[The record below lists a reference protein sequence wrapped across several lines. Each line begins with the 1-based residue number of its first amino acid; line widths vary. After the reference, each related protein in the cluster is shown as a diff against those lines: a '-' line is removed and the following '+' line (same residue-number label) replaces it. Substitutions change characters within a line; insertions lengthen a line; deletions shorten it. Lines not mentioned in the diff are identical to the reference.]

1 MPDRYKGCRMRLL
14 KGSGAVV
21 LSLFFALVY
30 LLPVNSRLF
39 WQPDET
45 RYAEISR
52 EMLQRG
58 DWIVPHLLGIR
69 YFEKPIAGYWF
80 NNISQ
85 WIFGDT
91 NFAVRFGSIFSTAL
105 SAILIYWLA
114 TLLWRN
120 RATSLLATLIYLS
133 MLLVFGI
140 GTYAVLDPMI
150 SLWLTASMVC
160 FYLTLRAETSTQ
172 KAGAY
177 LLLGLACGMG
187 FMTKGFLALAI
198 PVISVLPIVIQQ
210 KRVKELLIF
219 GPIAIVSAVLLS
231 LPWALAI
238 AQREPDFWHYFFWI
252 EHIQRFAEKDAQH
265 KAPFWYY
272 LPILCLGVLPWLGLL
287 PGALL
292 KGWRERVARPELF
305 FLLSWVLMPLLFF
318 SVAKGKLPTYILPC
332 MAPLSL
338 LMAAYATDCAN
349 NLRMR
354 ALKINGVIN
363 FLFGLACALAVLVID
378 VGLVS
383 GLVAYGPQEHQKVV
397 LATVAFAGWGL
408 VGLITWRNDARHWRW
423 AAVCPLLFV
432 LLVGYLIPQQVI
444 DSKQPQNF
452 IKHNFSELNSSR
464 YVLADSVGVAAG
476 LAWQLK
482 RSDILMLS
490 DKGELTYGLNY
501 ADSKNQFVSGEDFSQ
516 WLARARQQGDVSL
529 VMQLSRDEAIP
540 ANLPAADKVNLMNRL
555 ALLWY
560 KKAP

>member
-1 MPDRYKGCRMRLL
+1 MRLL
-14 KGSGAVV
+14 KGSGAA
-21 LSLFFALVY
+21 LLALFFALVY
-30 LLPVNSRLF
+30 LLPINSRLL

-85 WIFGDT
+85 WLFGDT
-91 NFAVRFGSIFSTAL
+91 NFAVRFGSIFSAAM
-105 SAILIYWLA
+105 SAVLVYWLA

-120 RATSLLATLIYLS
+120 RSTSLLATFIYLS
-133 MLLVFGI
+133 MFLVFGI
-140 GTYAVLDPMI
+140 GSYAVLDPMI
-150 SLWLTASMVC
+150 SLWLAAAMVS
-160 FYLTLRAETSTQ
+160 FYLTTRAKTTQ
-172 KAGAY
+172 QKVGAY
-177 LLLGLACGMG
+177 ILLGLACGMG
-187 FMTKGFLALAI
+187 FMTKGFLALAV
-198 PVISVLPIVIQQ
+198 PVIAVLPIVIQQ

-219 GPIAIVSAVLLS
+219 GPIAIISAVLLS

-287 PGALL
+287 PGALF
-292 KGWRERVARPELF
+292 KGWRERNTRPELF

-349 NLRMR
+349 NMRMR
-354 ALKINGVIN
+354 ALKINGWIN
-363 FLFGLACALAVLVID
+363 LVFGAVCALAVLVIGM
-378 VGLVS
+378 GLVAH
-383 GLVAYGPQEHQKVV
+383 LVAYGPQEHQKVI
-397 LATVAFAGWGL
+397 LATLAFAGWGI
-408 VGLITWRNDARHWRW
+408 VGFITLRNNARLWRW
-423 AAVCPLLFV
+423 SAACPLLFI
-432 LLVGYLIPQQVI
+432 LLVGYLIPQQII

-452 IKHNFSELNSSR
+452 IQSNMSELSTSR
-464 YVLADSVGVAAG
+464 YVLTDSVGVAAG
-476 LAWQLK
+476 LAWELK
-482 RSDILMLS
+482 RSDIMMFS
-490 DKGELTYGLNY
+490 QKGELTYGLAY
-501 ADSKNQFVSGEDFSQ
+501 ADHQDKFIGDAEFAQ
-516 WLARARQQGDVSL
+516 WLAQARQQGDVSL
-529 VMQLSRDEAIP
+529 VVQLSRNEAIP
-540 ANLPAADKVNLMNRL
+540 AHLPAADKVNLMNRL

-560 KKAP
+560 QKTP

>member
-1 MPDRYKGCRMRLL
+1 MSVL
-14 KGSGAVV
+14 KRSGVV
-21 LSLFFALVY
+21 LLSLFFVLVY

-91 NFAVRFGSIFSTAL
+91 NFAVRFGSIFSTAI
-105 SAILIYWLA
+105 SAILVYWLA
-114 TLLWRN
+114 NLLWRN
-120 RATSLLATLIYLS
+120 RSTSVLATLIYLS
-133 MLLVFGI
+133 MLLVFSI

-160 FYLTLRAETSTQ
+160 FYLTLRAKTSAQ
-172 KAGAY
+172 KVGAY
-177 LLLGLACGMG
+177 LLLGLACAMG

-210 KRVKELLIF
+210 KRIKELLIF
-219 GPIAIVSAVLLS
+219 GPLAILSAVLLS
-231 LPWALAI
+231 LPWGLAI
-238 AQREPDFWHYFFWI
+238 AQREPDFWHYFFWV
-252 EHIQRFAEKDAQH
+252 EHIQRFAEQDAQH
-265 KAPFWYY
+265 KAPIWYY

-287 PGALL
+287 PDALL
-292 KGWRERVARPELF
+292 KGWRERVTRPELF

-349 NLRMR
+349 SQRMR
-354 ALKINGVIN
+354 ALKINGMIN
-363 FLFGLACALAVLVID
+363 LVFGVVCALAVLVIG

-383 GLVAYGPQEHQKVV
+383 HLVAYGPQENLKVALGV
-397 LATVAFAGWGL
+397 LSFAGWGL
-408 VGLITWRNDARHWRW
+408 VGFITLRHNARHWRW
-423 AAVCPLLFV
+423 AAACPLLFI
-432 LLVGYLIPQQVI
+432 LLVAYLIPQQVI
-444 DSKQPQNF
+444 DSKQPQSF
-452 IKHNFSELNSSR
+452 IQNNIDELKGSR
-464 YVLADSVGVAAG
+464 YVLTDSVGVAAG
-476 LAWQLK
+476 LAWELK
-482 RSDILMLS
+482 RSDILMFNE
-490 DKGELTYGLNY
+490 KGELTYGLNY
-501 ADSKNQFVSGEDFSQ
+501 ADSQDQFVSGEDFSQ
-516 WLARARQQGDVSL
+516 WLAHARQQGDVSL
-529 VMQLSRDEAIP
+529 VVQMSREGEIP
-540 ANLPAADKVNLMNRL
+540 ANLPAADKVKLMNRL

-560 KKAP
+560 KKSQ

>member
-1 MPDRYKGCRMRLL
+1 MSVL
-14 KGSGAVV
+14 KRSGVV
-21 LSLFFALVY
+21 LLSLFFVLVY

-91 NFAVRFGSIFSTAL
+91 NFAVRFGSIFSTAI
-105 SAILIYWLA
+105 SAILVYWLA
-114 TLLWRN
+114 NLLWRN
-120 RATSLLATLIYLS
+120 RSTSVLATLIYLS
-133 MLLVFGI
+133 MLLVFSI

-160 FYLTLRAETSTQ
+160 FYLTLRAKTSAQ
-172 KAGAY
+172 KVGAY
-177 LLLGLACGMG
+177 LLLGLACAMG

-210 KRVKELLIF
+210 KRIKELLIF
-219 GPIAIVSAVLLS
+219 GPLAILSAVLLS
-231 LPWALAI
+231 LPWGLAI
-238 AQREPDFWHYFFWI
+238 AQREPDFWHYFFWV
-252 EHIQRFAEKDAQH
+252 EHIQRFAEQDAQH
-265 KAPFWYY
+265 KAPIWYY

-292 KGWRERVARPELF
+292 KGWRERVTRPELF

-349 NLRMR
+349 SLRMR
-354 ALKINGVIN
+354 ALKINGMIN
-363 FLFGLACALAVLVID
+363 LVFGVVCALAVLVIG

-383 GLVAYGPQEHQKVV
+383 HLVAYGPQENLKVALGV
-397 LATVAFAGWGL
+397 LSFAGWGL
-408 VGLITWRNDARHWRW
+408 VGFITLRHNARHWRW
-423 AAVCPLLFV
+423 VAACPLLFI
-432 LLVGYLIPQQVI
+432 LLVAYLIPQQVI
-444 DSKQPQNF
+444 DSKQPQSF
-452 IKHNFSELNSSR
+452 IQNNIDELKGSR
-464 YVLADSVGVAAG
+464 YVLTDSVGVAAG
-476 LAWQLK
+476 LAWELK
-482 RSDILMLS
+482 RSDILMFNE
-490 DKGELTYGLNY
+490 KGELTYGLNY
-501 ADSKNQFVSGEDFSQ
+501 ADSQDQFVSGEDFSQ
-516 WLARARQQGDVSL
+516 WLAHARQQGDVSL
-529 VMQLSRDEAIP
+529 VVQMSREGEIP
-540 ANLPAADKVNLMNRL
+540 ANLPAADKVKLMNRL

-560 KKAP
+560 KKSQ

>member
-1 MPDRYKGCRMRLL
+1 MRLL
-14 KGSGAVV
+14 KGSGAVL

-30 LLPVNSRLF
+30 LLPVNSRLL

-85 WIFGDT
+85 WIWGDT

-120 RATSLLATLIYLS
+120 RSTSVLATLIYLS
-133 MLLVFGI
+133 MLLVFSI

-160 FYLTLRAETSTQ
+160 FYLTLRAETSAQ
-172 KAGAY
+172 KVGAY

-219 GPIAIVSAVLLS
+219 GPIAIVSAVILS

-238 AQREPDFWHYFFWI
+238 AQREPDFWHYFFWV

-265 KAPFWYY
+265 KAPIWYY
-272 LPILCLGVLPWLGLL
+272 LPILFLGVLPWVGLL

-305 FLLSWVLMPLLFF
+305 FLLSWVVMPLLFF

-338 LMAAYATDCAN
+338 LMAAYATDCAS

-354 ALKINGVIN
+354 ALKINGAIN
-363 FLFGLACALAVLVID
+363 IAFGLTCAAAVLII
-378 VGLVS
+378 GMGWVS
-383 GLVAYGPQEHQKVV
+383 GLIAYGPDEHLKVV
-397 LATVAFAGWGL
+397 LATLAFAGWGG
-408 VGLITWRNDARHWRW
+408 VGLATWRNNARHWRW
-423 AAVCPLLFV
+423 AAACPLLFI

-452 IKHNFSELNSSR
+452 IQNNFSELNSSR
-464 YVLADSVGVAAG
+464 YVLTDSVGVAAG
-476 LAWQLK
+476 LAWELK
-482 RSDILMLS
+482 RSDIMMLS
-490 DKGELTYGLNY
+490 EKGELTYGLNY
-501 ADSKNQFVSGEDFSQ
+501 ADSQNQFVSGDDFSQ
-516 WLARARQQGDVSL
+516 WLANARQQGDVSL
-529 VMQLSRDEAIP
+529 VVQLSQNEAIP
-540 ANLPAADKVNLMNRL
+540 AYLPTADKVNLMNRL

-560 KKAP
+560 KKTQ

>member
-1 MPDRYKGCRMRLL
+1 MRLL
-14 KGSGAVV
+14 KGSGAV
-21 LSLFFALVY
+21 LLALFFALVY
-30 LLPVNSRLF
+30 LLPINSRLL

-58 DWIVPHLLGIR
+58 DWVVPHLLGIR

-105 SAILIYWLA
+105 SAVLVYWLA

-120 RATSLLATLIYLS
+120 RSTSFLAALIYLS
-133 MLLVFGI
+133 MLLVFSI
-140 GTYAVLDPMI
+140 GSYAVLDPMI

-160 FYLTLRAETSTQ
+160 FYLTLRAETAKQ

-187 FMTKGFLALAI
+187 FMTKGFLALAV

-210 KRVKELLIF
+210 KRVKELIVF
-219 GPIAIVSAVLLS
+219 GPVAIVGAIILS

-238 AQREPDFWHYFFWI
+238 AQREPDFWRYFFWV

-265 KAPFWYY
+265 KAPIWYY

-338 LMAAYATDCAN
+338 LMAAYATDCAEKM
-349 NLRMR
+349 RVR
-354 ALKINGVIN
+354 ALKINAAIN
-363 FLFGLACALAVLVID
+363 LGFGFICALAILII
-378 VGLVS
+378 GM
-383 GLVAYGPQEHQKVV
+383 GLVAHLVAYEPHEHQKVI
-397 LATVAFAGWGL
+397 LATIAFAGWGI
-408 VGLITWRNDARHWRW
+408 VGFVTLRNNARHWRW
-423 AAVCPLLFV
+423 AAACPLLFI

-452 IKHNFSELNSSR
+452 IRNNFDELNSSR
-464 YVLADSVGVAAG
+464 YVATDSVGVAAG
-476 LAWQLK
+476 LAWELK
-482 RSDILMLS
+482 RSDILMFS
-490 DKGELTYGLNY
+490 EKGELAYGLNY
-501 ADSKNQFVSGEDFSQ
+501 ADSESHYISGRNFND
-516 WLARARQQGDVSL
+516 WLAEARKLGDVSL
-529 VMQLSRDEAIP
+529 VVQLSRDEKIP
-540 ANLPAADKVNLMNRL
+540 DSLPAADKVNLMNRL
-555 ALLWY
+555 VLLWY
-560 KKAP
+560 KKTP

>member
-1 MPDRYKGCRMRLL
+1 MSVL
-14 KGSGAVV
+14 KRSGVV
-21 LSLFFALVY
+21 LLSLFFVLVY

-105 SAILIYWLA
+105 SAILVYWLA
-114 TLLWRN
+114 NLLWRN
-120 RATSLLATLIYLS
+120 RSTSVLATLIYLS
-133 MLLVFGI
+133 MLLVFSI

-160 FYLTLRAETSTQ
+160 FYLTLRATTSAQ
-172 KAGAY
+172 KVGAY
-177 LLLGLACGMG
+177 LLLGLACAMG

-219 GPIAIVSAVLLS
+219 GPLAILSAVLLS

-238 AQREPDFWHYFFWI
+238 AQREPDFWHYFFWV
-252 EHIQRFAEKDAQH
+252 EHIQRFAEQDAQH
-265 KAPFWYY
+265 KAPIWYY

-287 PGALL
+287 PGAFL
-292 KGWRERVARPELF
+292 KGWRERVTRPELF

-349 NLRMR
+349 SLRMR
-354 ALKINGVIN
+354 ALKINGMIN
-363 FLFGLACALAVLVID
+363 LVFGVVCALAVLVIG

-383 GLVAYGPQEHQKVV
+383 HLVAYGPQENLKVALGV
-397 LATVAFAGWGL
+397 LSFAGWGL
-408 VGLITWRNDARHWRW
+408 VGFITLRHNARHWRW
-423 AAVCPLLFV
+423 AAACPLLFI
-432 LLVGYLIPQQVI
+432 LLVAYLIPQQVI
-444 DSKQPQNF
+444 DSKQPQSF
-452 IKHNFSELNSSR
+452 IQNNIDELKGSR
-464 YVLADSVGVAAG
+464 YVLTDSVGVAAG
-476 LAWQLK
+476 LAWELK
-482 RSDILMLS
+482 RSDILMFNE
-490 DKGELTYGLNY
+490 KGELTYGLNY
-501 ADSKNQFVSGEDFSQ
+501 ADSQGQFVSGEDFSQ
-516 WLARARQQGDVSL
+516 WLAHARQQGDVSL
-529 VMQLSRDEAIP
+529 VVQMSSEGEIP

-560 KKAP
+560 KKSQ

>member
-1 MPDRYKGCRMRLL
+1 MSVL
-14 KGSGAVV
+14 KRSGVV
-21 LSLFFALVY
+21 LLSLFFVLVY

-91 NFAVRFGSIFSTAL
+91 NFAVRFGSIFSTAI
-105 SAILIYWLA
+105 SAILVYWLA
-114 TLLWRN
+114 NLLWRN
-120 RATSLLATLIYLS
+120 RSTSVLATLIYLS
-133 MLLVFGI
+133 MLLVFSI

-160 FYLTLRAETSTQ
+160 FYLTLRAKTSAQ
-172 KAGAY
+172 KVGAY
-177 LLLGLACGMG
+177 LLLGLACAMG

-210 KRVKELLIF
+210 KRIKELLIF
-219 GPIAIVSAVLLS
+219 GPLAILSAVLLS
-231 LPWALAI
+231 LPWGLAI
-238 AQREPDFWHYFFWI
+238 AQREPDFWHYFFWV
-252 EHIQRFAEKDAQH
+252 EHIQRFAEQDAQH
-265 KAPFWYY
+265 KAPIWYY

-292 KGWRERVARPELF
+292 KGWRERVTRPELF

-318 SVAKGKLPTYILPC
+318 SVEKGKLPTYILPC

-349 NLRMR
+349 SLRMR
-354 ALKINGVIN
+354 ALKINGMIN
-363 FLFGLACALAVLVID
+363 LVFGVVCALAVLVIG

-383 GLVAYGPQEHQKVV
+383 HLVAYGPQENLKVALGV
-397 LATVAFAGWGL
+397 LSFAGWGL
-408 VGLITWRNDARHWRW
+408 VGFITLRHNARHWRW
-423 AAVCPLLFV
+423 AAACPLLFI
-432 LLVGYLIPQQVI
+432 LLVAYLIPQQVI
-444 DSKQPQNF
+444 DSKQPQSF
-452 IKHNFSELNSSR
+452 IQNNIDELKGSR
-464 YVLADSVGVAAG
+464 YVLTDSVGVAAG
-476 LAWQLK
+476 LAWELK
-482 RSDILMLS
+482 RSDILMFNE
-490 DKGELTYGLNY
+490 KGELTYGLNY
-501 ADSKNQFVSGEDFSQ
+501 ADSQDQFVSGEDFSQ
-516 WLARARQQGDVSL
+516 WLAHARQQGDVSL
-529 VMQLSRDEAIP
+529 VVQMSREGEIP
-540 ANLPAADKVNLMNRL
+540 ANLPAADKVKLMNRL

-560 KKAP
+560 KKSQ

>member
-1 MPDRYKGCRMRLL
+1 MSDRYKGCRMRLL

-332 MAPLSL
+332 MAPLSM

-363 FLFGLACALAVLVID
+363 FLFGLVCALAVLVID

-490 DKGELTYGLNY
+490 EKGELTYGLNY

-540 ANLPAADKVNLMNRL
+540 AYLPAADKVNLMNRL

>member
-1 MPDRYKGCRMRLL
+1 MKLL
-14 KGSGAVV
+14 KGSGAA
-21 LSLFFALVY
+21 LLALFFALVY
-30 LLPVNSRLF
+30 LLPINSRLL

-58 DWIVPHLLGIR
+58 DWVVPHLLGIR

-105 SAILIYWLA
+105 SAVLVYWLA

-120 RATSLLATLIYLS
+120 RSTSFLAALIYLS
-133 MLLVFGI
+133 ILLVFSI
-140 GTYAVLDPMI
+140 GSYAVLDPMI

-160 FYLTLRAETSTQ
+160 FYLTLRAETTKQ
-172 KAGAY
+172 KIAAY

-187 FMTKGFLALAI
+187 FMTKGFLALAV

-210 KRVKELLIF
+210 KRVKDLIVF
-219 GPIAIVSAVLLS
+219 GPIAIVGAVILS

-238 AQREPDFWHYFFWI
+238 AQREPDFWHYFFWV

-265 KAPFWYY
+265 KAPIWYY

-305 FLLSWVLMPLLFF
+305 FLLSWVLMPLIFF

-349 NLRMR
+349 KMHMR
-354 ALKINGVIN
+354 ALKVNGAINLI
-363 FLFGLACALAVLVID
+363 FGFICALAIFVIGMGW
-378 VGLVS
+378 VGH
-383 GLVAYGPQEHQKVV
+383 LVAYGPQEHQKVI
-397 LATVAFAGWGL
+397 LAVIAFAGWGI
-408 VGLITWRNDARHWRW
+408 VGFATMRNNARHWRW
-423 AAVCPLLFV
+423 AAACPLLFI

-452 IKHNFSELNSSR
+452 IQNNFNELSSSR
-464 YVLADSVGVAAG
+464 YVATDSVGVAAG
-476 LAWQLK
+476 LAWELK
-482 RSDILMLS
+482 RSDILMFS
-490 DKGELTYGLNY
+490 EKGELSYGLNY
-501 ADSKNQFVSGEDFSQ
+501 ADSGDHYISAQDFSD
-516 WLARARQQGDVSL
+516 WLVHARQKGDVSL
-529 VMQLSRDEAIP
+529 VIQLSRNEKIP
-540 ANLPAADKVNLMNRL
+540 DSLPAADKVSLMNRL

-560 KKAP
+560 KKTP

>member
-1 MPDRYKGCRMRLL
+1 MKLL
-14 KGSGAVV
+14 KGSGAA
-21 LSLFFALVY
+21 LLALFFALVY
-30 LLPVNSRLF
+30 LLPINSRLL

-58 DWIVPHLLGIR
+58 DWVVPHLLGIR

-105 SAILIYWLA
+105 SAVLVYWLA

-120 RATSLLATLIYLS
+120 RSTSFLATLIYLS
-133 MLLVFGI
+133 MLLVFSI
-140 GTYAVLDPMI
+140 GSYAVLDPMI

-160 FYLTLRAETSTQ
+160 FYLTLRAETAKQ
-172 KAGAY
+172 KIGAY

-187 FMTKGFLALAI
+187 FMTKGFLALAV

-210 KRVKELLIF
+210 KRVKDLIIF
-219 GPIAIVSAVLLS
+219 GPIAIVGAVILS

-238 AQREPDFWHYFFWI
+238 AQREPDFWHYFFWV

-265 KAPFWYY
+265 KAPIWYY

-287 PGALL
+287 PAAIL

-305 FLLSWVLMPLLFF
+305 FLLSWVLMPLIFF

-349 NLRMR
+349 KMHMR
-354 ALKINGVIN
+354 ALKVNGAINLILGFI
-363 FLFGLACALAVLVID
+363 CALAILVI
-378 VGLVS
+378 GM
-383 GLVAYGPQEHQKVV
+383 G
-397 LATVAFAGWGL
+397 
-408 VGLITWRNDARHWRW
+408 
-423 AAVCPLLFV
+423 
-432 LLVGYLIPQQVI
+432 
-444 DSKQPQNF
+444 
-452 IKHNFSELNSSR
+452 
-464 YVLADSVGVAAG
+464 
-476 LAWQLK
+476 
-482 RSDILMLS
+482 
-490 DKGELTYGLNY
+490 
-501 ADSKNQFVSGEDFSQ
+501 
-516 WLARARQQGDVSL
+516 
-529 VMQLSRDEAIP
+529 
-540 ANLPAADKVNLMNRL
+540 
-555 ALLWY
+555 
-560 KKAP
+560 